1 VRLTDD
7 LLELQGIDTTLDQ
20 LSHRRSHLGER
31 DTAAAADATLRRAE
45 QRRGELAARVD
56 ELDAA
61 INALE
66 SSGQTLTAQR
76 GRLEGQLKTVIAPR
90 EAEALMHELATLA
103 QRRDELDDEELAHL
117 EEQSTIADE
126 LVALD
131 GQLPELQ
138 SRAAEARDALATA
151 EAVVDDELA
160 RLGEARSALVARIDT
175 GLLGRYERLRARL
188 GGVAVARLEGSRC
201 GGCHLDLSTAELAE
215 VRSAEPGEFADCP
228 QCGRLLVP

>member
-1 VRLTDD
+1 MQLTDN
-7 LLELQGIDTTLDQ
+7 LLELQGIDTTLGQ
-20 LSHRRSHLGER
+20 LNHRRAHLGER
-31 DTAAAADATLRRAE
+31 ETAAAADAALRRAE
-45 QRRGELAARVD
+45 QRRGELATRVD

-66 SSGQTLTAQR
+66 ASGQTLTAQR
-76 GRLEGQLKTVIAPR
+76 ARLEGQLRTVIAPR

-103 QRRDELDDEELAHL
+103 QRRDGLDDEELGHL
-117 EEQSTIADE
+117 EEQSAIADE

-138 SRAAEARDALATA
+138 SGAEEARAALAAA
-151 EAVVDDELA
+151 EAVVDGELA
-160 RLGEARSALVARIDT
+160 RAGEARSAAAARIDA
-175 GLLGRYERLRARL
+175 GLLARYERLRARL

-201 GGCHLDLSTAELAE
+201 GGCHLDLSTAELEE
-215 VRSAEPGEFADCP
+215 VRSAGSGEFADCP

>member
-20 LSHRRSHLGER
+20 LNHRRSHLSER
-31 DTAAAADATLRRAE
+31 DTAAAADAALRRAE
-45 QRRGELAARVD
+45 QHRGELAARVD
-56 ELDAA
+56 ELDVA
-61 INALE
+61 ISALE
-66 SSGQTLTAQR
+66 TSGQTLTAQR
-76 GRLEGQLKTVIAPR
+76 TRLEGQLKTVIAPR
-90 EAEALMHELATLA
+90 EAEALMHELAALA
-103 QRRDELDDEELAHL
+103 QRRDELDDEELARL
-117 EEQSTIADE
+117 EEQSTVADE

-138 SRAAEARDALATA
+138 ARAEAARTALAAA
-151 EAVVDDELA
+151 EAVVYEELA
-160 RLGEARSALVARIDT
+160 RSSEARSEVVARIDA
-175 GLLGRYERLRARL
+175 GLLARYDRLRARL

-215 VRSAEPGEFADCP
+215 VRSAGPGEFADCP